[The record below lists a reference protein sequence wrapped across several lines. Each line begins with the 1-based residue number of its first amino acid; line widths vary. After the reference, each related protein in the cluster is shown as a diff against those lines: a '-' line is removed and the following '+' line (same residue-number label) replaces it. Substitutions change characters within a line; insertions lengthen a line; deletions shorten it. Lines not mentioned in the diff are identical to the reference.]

1 MRKKTTIIG
10 TAAVIFAVTMLAIT
24 AFAGKPADKKTYM
37 ANSTTAQCEINN
49 HLSDETII
57 NISKPC
63 GAVAAREPDPNFHT
77 S

>member
-1 MRKKTTIIG
+1 MKKKTSIISIV
-10 TAAVIFAVTMLAIT
+10 AVIFGVAMLTIA
-24 AFAGKPADKKTYM
+24 AFAGTPDDIK
-37 ANSTTAQCEINN
+37 ANSTTAKYEINN
-49 HLSDETII
+49 NLSDETIK